1 MVIVA
6 ARESE
11 KRKSSTK
18 VADLMMRQRA
28 LGLKPQSPDNYQQTE
43 ILLREV
49 IKQEP
54 DNAYALASLAAVLAI
69 HAANFLDEANPRF
82 RPMVTEAKELA
93 LRAKAIDDQ
102 LPGVYSALAIHAGFI
117 DKDVAEVRRDYE
129 KGIEVA
135 PKAPSSYN
143 NLSAWYYDDG
153 QAQKS
158 IDLLNK
164 ALALYPRGNDTNFSN
179 LARGYFMLGDNAAA
193 IEWGQRAVDRG
204 IQLTHI
210 FTYLAMAH
218 ANLGQMDK
226 AHEYANEYKRRMEQ
240 TGRNAAITKL
250 EGTESPAWVTYYNER
265 YLPAW
270 RKAGLPE

>member
-1 MVIVA
+1 
-6 ARESE
+6 
-11 KRKSSTK
+11 

-28 LGLKPQSPDNYQQTE
+28 VGLKPQSPENYQQIE
-43 ILLREV
+43 SLLREV

-54 DNAYALASLAAVLAI
+54 DNAYALANLATALAL
-69 HAANFLDEANPRF
+69 HAGNFLDEANPRF
-82 RPMVTEAKELA
+82 RPMQTEAKELA

-102 LPGVYSALAIHAGFI
+102 LPGVYISLAMHASYI
-117 DKDVAEVRRDYE
+117 DKDMAEVRRDYE
-129 KGIEVA
+129 KVIEVA
-135 PKAPSSYN
+135 PKSPTSYN
-143 NLSAWYYDDG
+143 NLSVWYYEDG

-164 ALALYPRGNDTNFSN
+164 ALALYPRGNDTFFSN
-179 LARGYFMLGDNAAA
+179 LARGYLMLGDNPAA

-204 IQLTHI
+204 TQLPHN
-210 FTYLAMAH
+210 FAYLAMAH

-226 AHEYANEYKRRMEQ
+226 ARQNTNEYKRRVEQ
-240 TGRNAAITKL
+240 LGRKGSISKL